1 MSKQITSLQH
11 SSIKHIVKLR
21 QNHDYRDEHQSVV
34 ISGKKEVEE
43 IGRQVHVKLLL
54 VYDDTWIP
62 KGIDAD
68 EVLVV
73 NEEIMRKASGLQNPE
88 GIIAEVS
95 LPKLSKLDGLKSI
108 VVLDGVSDPGNLGT
122 ILRTALA
129 LNWDGAFILEESC
142 DPFND
147 KALRAARGAA
157 FRLPIARGSWKDLLE
172 IINKNQLRPLVGDL
186 RGTALSEIKLNS
198 GVALVLSNEARGVSE
213 DAANY
218 CERVTIP
225 ISHSMESLNVAIA
238 GGILMYTLR
247 R

>member
-1 MSKQITSLQH
+1 MSKQVTSLQH
-11 SSIKHIVKLR
+11 SSIKHLVKLR

-62 KGIDAD
+62 RGVEAD

-73 NEEIMRKASGLQNPE
+73 SEEIMRKASGLQNPE
-88 GIIAEVS
+88 GIIAEVA
-95 LPKLSKLDGLKSI
+95 LPKLSNLQGFKRV

-129 LNWDGAFILEESC
+129 LGWDGAFIVDESC

-147 KALRAARGAA
+147 KALRAARGAT
-157 FRLPIARGSWKDLLE
+157 FRLPIGRGSWQDLMQ
-172 IINKNQLRPLVGDL
+172 IINSNHLRPLVGDL
-186 RGTALSEIKLNS
+186 HGTALTDIKLEG

-238 GGILMYTLR
+238 GGILMYNFR